1 MFPAD
6 TFGLHLKDGQ
16 TIDDEHEQRNFE
28 AAGEVLAEVWS
39 NLVIDDHPV
48 KAEYVA
54 MKPTEDITRFTVTV
68 SIKPRHLITTQY
80 MKVALRCNNPECCLP
95 SRTII
100 SKFFPG
106 RRILVLIPIL
116 HTASG
121 PKAMAL
127 RRISTRRTSTSLT
140 FSNCWQWS

>member
-54 MKPTEDITRFTVTV
+54 MKPT
-68 SIKPRHLITTQY
+68 
-80 MKVALRCNNPECCLP
+80 
-95 SRTII
+95 
-100 SKFFPG
+100 
-106 RRILVLIPIL
+106 
-116 HTASG
+116 
-121 PKAMAL
+121 
-127 RRISTRRTSTSLT
+127 
-140 FSNCWQWS
+140 